1 MPPYENQSM
10 HDMHG
15 LLQQLDTLNAGHAP
29 EHLEWPSLPSIRDIK
44 DQARAGAKKVSDT
57 ANAASK
63 KAQEMYNGLASEE
76 EVILHEFSTKDEAER
91 KEVMGLLLVSNEIRD
106 KYTHLLEIMVKSSTL
121 KPAIMKNWYQ
131 NGISET
137 LQKKIYIEKHP
148 KPA

>member
-76 EVILHEFSTKDEAER
+76 EVILHAFSNTPDEQK
-91 KEVMGLLLVSNEIRD
+91 KEQMGLLLVSNEIRD
-106 KYTHLLEIMVKSSTL
+106 KYTHLLEIMVKSPTF
-121 KPAIMKNWYQ
+121 KPIIMQEWYPS
-131 NGISET
+131 GIKEP
-137 LQKKIYIEKHP
+137 LQREVYAKMHPPKK
-148 KPA
+148 